1 MYIFQRQ
8 QNCIRVTTLH
18 SYYMKNG
25 LVFSQSDARNFFITF
40 SYTQI
45 ESEISDQVTNEYT
58 PTRQIVTGKANERFV
73 SMPSA
78 KKQRKHST
86 TSRVSPFVLQLLAAA
101 LQQNEA
107 SLFVNVTHLILKGG
121 DSRLKLLSFE
131 IFVVPGQI
139 EANFHYFTSY
149 PHCSSEKW
157 NTSDD
162 EVKNISLLFLIS
174 DDPFF
179 LETNDWRQILC
190 RRHLTE
196 HSMRINVCSLECDL
210 TKHYPSS

>member
-1 MYIFQRQ
+1 MQFSVSKHMYIFQRQ

-25 LVFSQSDARNFFITF
+25 LVFSQSDVRNFFITF

-58 PTRQIVTGKANERFV
+58 PTRKIVTGKANERFV

-131 IFVVPGQI
+131 IFVVLGQI

-149 PHCSSEKW
+149 LHSAVVLR
-157 NTSDD
+157 N
-162 EVKNISLLFLIS
+162 
-174 DDPFF
+174 
-179 LETNDWRQILC
+179 ETHQ
-190 RRHLTE
+190 
-196 HSMRINVCSLECDL
+196 MM
-210 TKHYPSS
+210 K

>member
-1 MYIFQRQ
+1 
-8 QNCIRVTTLH
+8 
-18 SYYMKNG
+18 MKNG

-58 PTRQIVTGKANERFV
+58 PTRQIVTGKANERSV

-86 TSRVSPFVLQLLAAA
+86 TSRVPPYISFVLQLLAAA
-101 LQQNEA
+101 LQQNKA

-121 DSRLKLLSFE
+121 DSRLKLLSL
-131 IFVVPGQI
+131 

-149 PHCSSEKW
+149 LHSSVVLRNEYIRWRSRKYSAFVFNFW
-157 NTSDD
+157 LVHSFLKPMTG
-162 EVKNISLLFLIS
+162 VKFCAEGVWQNILG
-174 DDPFF
+174 
-179 LETNDWRQILC
+179 W
-190 RRHLTE
+190 
-196 HSMRINVCSLECDL
+196 
-210 TKHYPSS
+210 